1 MFSTDQILS
10 MSLFMMRN
18 GGFPYTMTGMW
29 TENFYIHLC
38 YLSSVKRKIELLEDI
53 WSWPFYR
60 RLFEL
65 LVLSCALAE
74 LTWPEILKRRQ
85 LFRYWFCNV
94 EKKKSILLGFFHNI
108 HAESSRD
115 IFMDF
120 DPAAVSKINEKKLVA
135 PGSVAHSLLSEQKL
149 RAVLENAR
157 QIIKVC
163 SACLFTAQIWFL
175 CWNV

>member
-1 MFSTDQILS
+1 MFSTDQIAAT
-10 MSLFMMRN
+10 SLFMMRN
-18 GGFPYTMTGMW
+18 GGFPYTMTGME
-29 TENFYIHLC
+29 TSDYYVHLC
-38 YLSSVKRKIELLEDI
+38 YLSSVKGIEQSEDI
-53 WSWPFYR
+53 WSWSFYR

-65 LVLSCALAE
+65 LVLSSALAE

-85 LFRYWFCNV
+85 LFRYWSVMLKRN
-94 EKKKSILLGFFHNI
+94 KSTLHGLFHNI
-108 HAESSRD
+108 HAKSSRE

-157 QIIKVC
+157 QILKVC
-163 SACLFTAQIWFL
+163 KACLIT
-175 CWNV
+175 